1 MHTSFVR
8 VARSVLVTAALSL
21 SLAAPVAAGEP
32 VDPNT
37 LNPVPPAQFNPVCE
51 RVGGSIVCDLVF
63 SDPPL
68 IDEPS
73 ALFCDGTEIL
83 FSQFR
88 SVVARRTYDPDGN
101 LLRRQFRE
109 QFSGTYTNPSTG
121 RVVDWVS
128 HSTGIHVLAIP
139 GDLASGVTNSAGL
152 SIRMTDDEGRSVL
165 IDAGRLVFDAATG
178 DILVSHGPHHF
189 DDYFVRGDVD
199 ALQPLCDALA

>member
-1 MHTSFVR
+1 MRASLNR
-8 VARSVLVTAALSL
+8 IARSVVVAIAVALSVV
-21 SLAAPVAAGEP
+21 APVAAGEP
-32 VDPNT
+32 VDPDT
-37 LNPVPPAQFNPVCE
+37 LNPPPPAEFNPVCE

-63 SDPPL
+63 SDPPR

-73 ALFCDGTEIL
+73 ELFCEGTEIL
-83 FSQFR
+83 YSQFR
-88 SVVARRTYDPDGN
+88 SVVARRTYDADGN

-109 QFSGTYTNPSTG
+109 QFTGTYTNPSTG
-121 RVVDWVS
+121 RIVDWVS

-139 GDLASGVTNSAGL
+139 GDLASGVTGGAGL
-152 SIRMTDDEGRSVL
+152 SIRMTDADGRTVL

-189 DDYFVRGDVD
+189 DDYFARGNVD